1 MLLLRLL
8 EFSFVVLFLALLLT
22 QVVVPAVKGT
32 HFFPLFDRKR
42 RAAFDELSDAR
53 DRRELEA
60 VKKKVQ
66 AERQSRGDS
75 DDV

>member
-1 MLLLRLL
+1 VLLLRLL

-32 HFFPLFDRKR
+32 HLFPLFDRKR
-42 RAAFDELSDAR
+42 RRAFDELSDVR
-53 DRRELEA
+53 DQRELEA
-60 VKKKVQ
+60 VKKKVR
-66 AERQSRGDS
+66 AERQSQGDS